1 MGVSIGWG
9 YTCSSQ
15 VLSHL
20 SFPCFLNISGSC
32 PKISVTLVTKIVS
45 FQLSLSPNFII
56 NKLCSLLCLFCLGPC
71 GGIRVGGLCALLPLL
86 LPCAFCWQ
94 EVEGQRKQ
102 TVSPH
107 VTFPSEH
114 SVIHLV
120 RCNHFSSML
129 SVGSVSAS
137 CLRNQQSPVRGVK
150 PPTDPQL
157 APHAAVPLCP
167 HLFAPCC
174 SSPWK
179 APGPNSST
187 FFPLSMKICGHRQEP
202 SSASLELVGGPC
214 ASFPGHLTTAS
225 LPDAQ
230 SHLVALGRRIR

>member
-1 MGVSIGWG
+1 MELGWG
-9 YTCSSQ
+9 DS
-15 VLSHL
+15 VLSYPF
-20 SFPCFLNISGSC
+20 S
-32 PKISVTLVTKIVS
+32 
-45 FQLSLSPNFII
+45 SPVPSAGR
-56 NKLCSLLCLFCLGPC
+56 K
-71 GGIRVGGLCALLPLL
+71 
-86 LPCAFCWQ
+86 CWE

-102 TVSPH
+102 TASPH

-120 RCNHFSSML
+120 RRSHFSSML
-129 SVGSVSAS
+129 SVGSISAS
-137 CLRNQQSPVRGVK
+137 SLRNQQSPVRGVK

-157 APHAAVPLCP
+157 APHAAFPLCP
-167 HLFAPCC
+167 HLFVPCC

-179 APGPNSST
+179 APVPNSST

-225 LPDAQ
+225 LSDAQ
-230 SHLVALGRRIR
+230 SHLVALGRRIRQSPPFIPREVGGENSHP